1 MKFAIDAF
9 GGDNAPEAV
18 IRGSIDAMQLNDDF
32 SIIFTGDESA
42 IYALLNDCEYDK
54 SRVEVVHAPD
64 IITCEDQPTLAVR
77 RKKESSIV
85 KALHLVADGKAD
97 CFISAG
103 STGAV
108 LAGATLIVHRIP
120 GVKRPALAP
129 VLPTLKGPMMLIDCG
144 ANVDC
149 TPEYLLQ
156 FAYMGSAY
164 MSGVLGIERPRVGLI
179 NNGTEEGKGNAL
191 TKEAYSLLKAAKGIN
206 FVGNCEARELMSGDY
221 DVIVCDGFVGNAVLK
236 TLEGAVASIMTMLK
250 TEIKSSKRAS
260 VGAMLSKNAFKA
272 LKTRMDYTEYG
283 GAPLL
288 GINGGIIKA
297 HGSSD
302 ERAVC
307 SAIGQ
312 ARKLILGNVTNTISG
327 LISREMDPQA
337 GK

>member
-42 IYALLNDCEYDK
+42 IYALLNNYEYDK

-120 GVKRPALAP
+120 GV
-129 VLPTLKGPMMLIDCG
+129 
-144 ANVDC
+144 
-149 TPEYLLQ
+149 
-156 FAYMGSAY
+156 
-164 MSGVLGIERPRVGLI
+164 LGIERPRVGLI

-206 FVGNCEARELMSGDY
+206 FAGNCEARELMSGDY

-327 LISREMDPQA
+327 LISREMEPQA

>member
-42 IYALLNDCEYDK
+42 IYALLNNYEYDK

-144 ANVDC
+144 IPA
-149 TPEYLLQ
+149 PIRIHG
-156 FAYMGSAY
+156 F
-164 MSGVLGIERPRVGLI
+164 GVYERCPR
-179 NNGTEEGKGNAL
+179 
-191 TKEAYSLLKAAKGIN
+191 
-206 FVGNCEARELMSGDY
+206 
-221 DVIVCDGFVGNAVLK
+221 
-236 TLEGAVASIMTMLK
+236 
-250 TEIKSSKRAS
+250 
-260 VGAMLSKNAFKA
+260 
-272 LKTRMDYTEYG
+272 
-283 GAPLL
+283 
-288 GINGGIIKA
+288 
-297 HGSSD
+297 H
-302 ERAVC
+302 
-307 SAIGQ
+307 
-312 ARKLILGNVTNTISG
+312 
-327 LISREMDPQA
+327 
-337 GK
+337 

>member
-1 MKFAIDAF
+1 M
-9 GGDNAPEAV
+9 
-18 IRGSIDAMQLNDDF
+18 LNN
-32 SIIFTGDESA
+32 
-42 IYALLNDCEYDK
+42 YEYDK

-236 TLEGAVASIMTMLK
+236 TLEGAVASIMTVLK
-250 TEIKSSKRAS
+250 TEI
-260 VGAMLSKNAFKA
+260 
-272 LKTRMDYTEYG
+272 
-283 GAPLL
+283 
-288 GINGGIIKA
+288 
-297 HGSSD
+297 
-302 ERAVC
+302 
-307 SAIGQ
+307 
-312 ARKLILGNVTNTISG
+312 
-327 LISREMDPQA
+327 
-337 GK
+337 

>member
-1 MKFAIDAF
+1 M
-9 GGDNAPEAV
+9 
-18 IRGSIDAMQLNDDF
+18 LNNYD
-32 SIIFTGDESA
+32 
-42 IYALLNDCEYDK
+42 YDK

-144 ANVDC
+144 ANADC

-164 MSGVLGIERPRVGLI
+164 MSGVLGLERPRVGLI

-206 FVGNCEARELMSGDY
+206 FVGNCEARELMSGDWKEPW
-221 DVIVCDGFVGNAVLK
+221 LQ
-236 TLEGAVASIMTMLK
+236 S
-250 TEIKSSKRAS
+250 
-260 VGAMLSKNAFKA
+260 
-272 LKTRMDYTEYG
+272 
-283 GAPLL
+283 
-288 GINGGIIKA
+288 
-297 HGSSD
+297 
-302 ERAVC
+302 
-307 SAIGQ
+307 
-312 ARKLILGNVTNTISG
+312 
-327 LISREMDPQA
+327 
-337 GK
+337 